1 MGITEALGDSTK
13 RTSLTWRQAMRV
25 MLAALAVGF
34 FTYMIEIVLFVD
46 AVRTQNRAVH
56 EQMLD
61 LVEQPSRTAVWH
73 FEEQSVSQALS
84 ALLRVE
90 QVLKAKVTL
99 NNGDVFAQ
107 VERKSNIQLTQLESV
122 LVTLFKDLQY
132 GSRPI
137 LGPKRAKSLYGSD
150 EIALLSLEFD
160 IGLITRLFKQQMQV
174 LFWGNVLR
182 SFVLAL
188 VLGLIFHRFL
198 TRPIV
203 DIGTQLKDIEPGATN
218 FAQLQI
224 PKGHKVGELYYL
236 VQRFNDML
244 NSTTTYQ
251 KHLRKLATRDHLTN
265 LPNRALIYEELAAQ
279 IRRAK
284 ESEQSFAFFF
294 VDLDRFKN
302 VNDSMGHAVGDQMLC
317 LIAEALKSQLPSYA
331 RLGRLGG
338 DEFVVISEHS
348 ETRGKAVDLAETIIR
363 LVSQPINLNGL
374 KIEPACSIGI
384 AMYPEHGADV
394 EEIVK
399 NADIAMY
406 SVKGKGV
413 NNYALFKKEMHE
425 SSEAKFKIELDLAQA
440 IEGDELELYF
450 QPKISSPEEK
460 TIGCEALLRWTKD
473 NKLLSPAEF
482 IPIAEETQMI
492 VPIGYWVIEE
502 ACKTLTEWLS
512 NDINLSIAV
521 NVSPIQ
527 LEDAKFILQVS
538 EILTRYPRCKDYLEF
553 EITESCLMSNLEK
566 TLSLFVALK
575 RLGISISIDDFGT
588 GYSCL
593 SYLRRMDIDTLKIDR
608 SFVMNLPKDVAIP
621 VSILALANQL
631 GLKTVAEGVETKEQ
645 KDWLIENG
653 CDVVQ
658 GFYYSKPLPRE
669 EFEKKYLVEHS
680 KSYLESKYQST

>member
-1 MGITEALGDSTK
+1 MGTTESFGESNK
-13 RTSLTWRQAMRV
+13 RTSLTWRQAIRV

-34 FTYMIEIVLFVD
+34 FTYAIETILFVD
-46 AVRTQNRAVH
+46 AVRNQNRAVH
-56 EQMLD
+56 EQMLN

-84 ALLRVE
+84 ALLTVE

-99 NNGDVFAQ
+99 NNGEVFAEAQ
-107 VERKSNIQLTQLESV
+107 RKSNIRPTQLESI
-122 LVTLFKDLQY
+122 LVSLFTDLKY
-132 GSRPI
+132 ASRPI
-137 LGPKRAKSLYGSD
+137 LGPKRAKSLYGSN
-150 EIALLSLEFD
+150 EIAVLSLEFD
-160 IGLITRLFKQQMQV
+160 VGLIARLFKQQMQV
-174 LFWGNVLR
+174 RFWGSVLR
-182 SFVLAL
+182 SFILAV
-188 VLGLIFHRFL
+188 VLGFIFHRFL

-203 DIGTQLKDIEPGATN
+203 DIGNQLKDIEPEATN
-218 FAQLQI
+218 FAQLKI
-224 PKGHKVGELYYL
+224 PKGHQVGELFYL
-236 VQRFNDML
+236 VRRFNDML

-251 KHLRKLATRDHLTN
+251 QHLRKLATRDHLTN

-279 IRRAK
+279 IRRSK
-284 ESEQSFAFFF
+284 ESNSNFAFFF
-294 VDLDRFKN
+294 IDLDRFKN

-317 LIAEALKSQLPSYA
+317 LIADALRAQLPAYA

-348 ETRGKAVDLAETIIR
+348 NSHGKAVELAQNILR
-363 LVSQPINLNGL
+363 VVSQPVNLSGV

-384 AMYPEHGADV
+384 AMYPDHGSDV

-406 SVKGKGV
+406 SVKGRGV

-425 SSEAKFKIELDLAQA
+425 SSEAKFKIELDLGQA
-440 IEGDELELYF
+440 IEHEELELHF
-450 QPKISSPEEK
+450 QPKIAAVNEK
-460 TIGCEALLRWTKD
+460 VNGCEALLRWTKAG
-473 NKLLSPAEF
+473 KLLSPAEF

-502 ACKTLTEWLS
+502 ACKTLTEWRS
-512 NDINLSIAV
+512 NEIDLSISV

-527 LEDAKFILQVS
+527 LDDAKFILYVS
-538 EILTRYPRCKDYLEF
+538 EILTRYPSCKNYLEF

-575 RLGISISIDDFGT
+575 QLGISISIDDFGT

-631 GLKTVAEGVETKEQ
+631 GLKTVAEGVENREQ

-653 CDVVQ
+653 CDVIQ
-658 GFYYSKPLPRE
+658 GFYYSKPLTRE
-669 EFEKKYLVEHS
+669 EFEKKYLHRHS
-680 KSYLESKYQST
+680 KLYLLKKYQ